1 MSVLVHLEISQ
12 PFSFFFLFYFIICLV
27 IASKDMAGLIV
38 SFAFQTLQISG
49 EWMETDDELI
59 PELKFK
65 TC

>member
-1 MSVLVHLEISQ
+1 
-12 PFSFFFLFYFIICLV
+12 
-27 IASKDMAGLIV
+27 MAGLIV

-49 EWMETDDELI
+49 EWMEIDGKLI